1 MPMQHES
8 QQLFI
13 KAIQHV
19 KAAKAP
25 LDENALEVCEPLVFF
40 ASVFATYCSR
50 L

>member
-1 MPMQHES
+1 MQHES

-25 LDENALEVCEPLVFF
+25 LDGNALEVCESLVFLCIYICNLLF
-40 ASVFATYCSR
+40 
-50 L
+50 